1 MTPKDH
7 NNLDNLNDPGTVNDP
22 PPAFTTPTTNNQ
34 QSVTLNP
41 DPRTPN
47 CLPAMAKP
55 KKYTLSFS
63 PSTASDNGL
72 ESLNRPLTFD
82 DVWKMFQETNK
93 QFKETD
99 KKLKESFRETR
110 EQMKAA
116 AEQSSNEWKEIH
128 RRSKETQQKLDTVS
142 KIMGGIGISIEE
154 VTEDFF
160 KGALKDAKN
169 LAGINYNYVGTLE
182 KSNGSIQGEYDIV
195 LFGEDTIVIVE
206 VKHKLQPADVADFHQ
221 RRLPRFKTLFPEYND
236 KKLIGALAGMTI
248 VEEAAKKALSLGYLV
263 LTQAGQTIKVLAPG
277 D

>member
-1 MTPKDH
+1 MT
-7 NNLDNLNDPGTVNDP
+7 
-22 PPAFTTPTTNNQ
+22 
-34 QSVTLNP
+34 
-41 DPRTPN
+41 
-47 CLPAMAKP
+47 KP
-55 KKYTLSFS
+55 KRYKLTFS
-63 PSTASDNGL
+63 PSTANDNGL
-72 ESLNRPLTFD
+72 EGLNRPLTFD
-82 DVWKMFQETNK
+82 DVWKMFQETDK

-116 AEQSSNEWKEIH
+116 AEQSSNSWKEIH

-142 KIMGGIGISIEE
+142 KIMGGIGISIGE

-169 LAGINYNYVGTLE
+169 LAGIHYNYVGTLE
-182 KSNGSIQGEYDIV
+182 KSNGSMRGEYDIV

-206 VKHKLQPADVADFHQ
+206 VKHKLQPADVVDFHQ
-221 RRLPRFKTLFPEYND
+221 RRLPRFNTLFPEYND

-263 LTQAGQTIKVLAPG
+263 LTQAGQKIKVLAPG